1 MWLLSPADTAGFIIF
16 RNQSGVV
23 LKKDHIK
30 DNMGKTAKESKL
42 ILQTLYSIGKY
53 LEDFKKIAFILTYFF
68 LSEDWPEK
76 LQH

>member
-1 MWLLSPADTAGFIIF
+1 MWLLSPTDTAGFIIV

-42 ILQTLYSIGKY
+42 ILQMLYSIGKY

-68 LSEDWPEK
+68 LSED
-76 LQH
+76 